1 MEIGDIRRRA
11 GSGDFLLSEYAHEGR
26 QSFTCYFCGGDIAQ
40 KKLDI
45 PFRWGGDFMV
55 VRGVPVRV
63 CEQCGE
69 KYFSAKVSAN
79 LDQVAQNRA
88 AEKPPRGALATPS

>member
-1 MEIGDIRRRA
+1 
-11 GSGDFLLSEYAHEGR
+11 
-26 QSFTCYFCGGDIAQ
+26 
-40 KKLDI
+40 
-45 PFRWGGDFMV
+45 MV